1 MKLNFLNI
9 RFQSPEDF
17 LESINSSLKSDQKIN
32 GIDNTTL
39 RFDSE
44 KTFNNMFTLNKLQ
57 ILRAVSQL
65 KPESIYGLATYLG
78 REPQHV
84 LKDCRLLESLKFLSL
99 EEFNVNG
106 RSTLR
111 PKLAF
116 EYDVIK
122 VHSKSFVQPFT
133 VSEKAERLFNEE
145 VLEIAR

>member
-1 MKLNFLNI
+1 
-9 RFQSPEDF
+9 
-17 LESINSSLKSDQKIN
+17 
-32 GIDNTTL
+32 
-39 RFDSE
+39 
-44 KTFNNMFTLNKLQ
+44 MFTLNKLQ

-78 REPQHV
+78 RGPQHV

-122 VHSKSFVQPFT
+122 VHSKSFVRPFT

-145 VLEIAR
+145 VLEVAR